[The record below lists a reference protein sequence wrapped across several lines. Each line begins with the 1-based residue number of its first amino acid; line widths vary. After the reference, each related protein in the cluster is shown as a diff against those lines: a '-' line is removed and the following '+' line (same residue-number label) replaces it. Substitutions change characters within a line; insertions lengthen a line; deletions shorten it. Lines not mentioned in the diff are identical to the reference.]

1 MSIDSTRL
9 YKQYIIDIEREERQA
24 ILDKN
29 YTKLAKLSVKKS
41 DFKRKIDEIE
51 NRNKWNYYKKQ
62 T

>member
-1 MSIDSTRL
+1 MSIGSTRL
-9 YKQYIIDIEREERQA
+9 YKQYIIGIEREEKQA

-51 NRNKWNYYKKQ
+51 NRNK
-62 T
+62 